1 MGNTGLTLETRIYSA
16 LNAVRSGE
24 AVFNPAR
31 ALDTLVAHQLADL
44 PMPGAGKTL
53 QRWQALAAVAA
64 FDLSLAKLYEG
75 HTDALAILGELK
87 PDQVIAPG
95 TWCVWASE
103 APLAKVSITST
114 VLDSVCLSGAKS
126 WCSGAATA
134 DYALLTAWDAEAQ
147 LPQLVWLPVRQHR
160 IHVDPSLWKAVGMA
174 ASQSLEVQ
182 FDGAVAHRV
191 GGVGAYLQRPGFWQG
206 GAGVA
211 ACWWGG
217 ANGIG
222 QAFKQSMA
230 AQPAEALSLFKLA
243 GLGKVALA
251 LQETAAVLR
260 ESAAWIDAHPL
271 AEASAVA
278 LAARLSA
285 EQCAKRVLDEVGKA
299 MGASPFCRDE
309 KFAQAAADLPVFI
322 RQSHAERDFVSLGER
337 VNAAKAV
344 IGVL

>member
-1 MGNTGLTLETRIYSA
+1 MGNTGLTLETRICCA
-16 LNAVRSGE
+16 LNAVKSGGR
-24 AVFNPAR
+24 AFNPAR
-31 ALDTLVAHQLADL
+31 ALATLVAHQLDDL
-44 PMPGAGKTL
+44 PMPGAGNTL
-53 QRWQALAAVAA
+53 RRWQALAVVAA
-64 FDLSLAKLYEG
+64 FDLPLAKLYEG

-114 VLDSVCLSGAKS
+114 VLDSVRLSGAKS

-147 LPQLVWLPVRQHR
+147 TPQLVLRPVRQHQIR
-160 IHVDPSLWKAVGMA
+160 VDASLWKAVGMA
-174 ASQSLEVQ
+174 TSQSLDVQ

-191 GGVGAYLQRPGFWQG
+191 GSVGAYLQCPGFWRG
-206 GAGVA
+206 GVGVA

-222 QAFKQSMA
+222 QAFKQSKA
-230 AQPAEALSLFKLA
+230 AQTAEALSLFKLA
-243 GLGKVALA
+243 GPGKVALA

-260 ESAAWIDAHPL
+260 ESATWIDAHPL
-271 AEASAVA
+271 ADASAVA
-278 LAARLSA
+278 LAAPLSA
-285 EQCAKRVLDEVGKA
+285 EQCAKRGLDEVRKA

-322 RQSHAERDFVSLGER
+322 RQSHAERDFVSLGGR
-337 VNAAKAV
+337 VNAGQAAV
-344 IGVL
+344 GVL